1 MSGKSIAYTA
11 LIALVV
17 VVGYESYKARGA
29 LAGSRRAPG

>member
-29 LAGSRRAPG
+29 VVGPRRAAG

>member
-11 LIALVV
+11 LISLLV

-29 LAGSRRAPG
+29 ATVRRAAG